1 MDDMASVGLKVDSRD
16 VRTASGDLDKFAKS
30 GDRAGGA
37 ATKLGK
43 TSKAA
48 FGAMAAAATAAV
60 GALASLGAAISVI
73 REFESSMS
81 QVAAITRAST
91 AELEALRDVAKN
103 LGSTT
108 EFSASQAA
116 DGLKFLGMA
125 GFNAAESI
133 AAIPAVLDLA
143 TVAALDLGTAAD
155 IASNIMSGFGI
166 DAQEAARV
174 ADVLAATST
183 RANTSVTQLGGAMA
197 TVAPISAAMGISLE
211 DTASAIGI
219 MSDAGI
225 QGERAG
231 TALRGVLA
239 SLAGPTT
246 QAKDVLAAYGLTAA
260 DVNPET
266 VGLSKAMEALGTAG
280 VSTADAMQ
288 IFGREAASG
297 ALVLI
302 DAGNKI
308 DTFSEAIEAAS
319 GAAADGAAIFR
330 DNLGGD
336 ALAAAS
342 ALAGLAIAL
351 GEAGLTAVLRGA
363 LTVVTG
369 FARGLTTLTE
379 SVSGFFTAHDPV
391 EQAVLRAA
399 DAMNQE
405 ARQALQLSNRLLEM
419 GEVSYDVLGAK
430 IALVETTLRSI
441 EANRQESVSL
451 AKTSEAYRDAANTVA
466 QANDVI
472 ATYQSLVNAGI
483 ELSPENLASYD
494 DWIGKLQS
502 AVAVQEEIVAN
513 AGAVGPEYDKAVAEL
528 DILKA
533 YLADA
538 DGATVTLGKN
548 TEDVTTNLNTAAGA
562 AAGLERNLIAAGS
575 ALSALVNSTANLGI
589 EAIGL
594 EAQNRALEAGNSLID
609 ARTQGL
615 IATKREELSSALGPS
630 SPDGLRASATLELDK
645 YIAALNRTSAAQ
657 TTNDALTKAY
667 NDSIRETS
675 AATAGVGGASGAINK
690 TADALQG
697 QISALEDAADPL
709 RAYNRGMAELD
720 ALKLEGLSDGA
731 YALAVQELTEELEN
745 AQGATDNFTQT
756 FMDGMGRAIDYMV
769 GGFKDGFSGLLDII
783 KSTLLQAVQF
793 AIANPIKLA
802 MGIGGG
808 GASGAVSQAGG
819 LLGGG
824 GGLGGMLG
832 KGIFGKTG
840 MFGSMG
846 SSLGTNIGS
855 MIGGQGSALASSL
868 GGLGASI
875 GAAVPYIALAVAAIS
890 FFKTKTKT
898 IDEGIRA
905 TIDMEDAMFQSFK
918 EIEKSRFWGL
928 SKKRSTS
935 VNEMS
940 KEQDDPLQ
948 AAVFGIRESVIGAT
962 ESLGVSIDVFDGFT
976 HDFTLSL
983 KGLDEAARQA
993 AITEEFTRMGDSLA
1007 SLVPH
1012 ITSMNE
1018 LFAVAANRVSLTD
1031 RLLQAQ
1037 GKTEELTARIR
1048 GREMDATNKL
1058 NKALLA
1064 QVFAAEDAANRV
1076 AIAAADAANRVAIAA
1091 ADAANRVSLTDRL
1104 LQAQGKTEE
1113 LTARIRAREMDAT
1126 NELNKALLAQVF
1138 AAEDA
1143 AIAADALS
1151 DSLRA
1156 MLNED
1161 LFATGQDFVRATS
1174 RANNGQAFT
1183 PQQSDAELRAELR
1196 ALNVSMER
1204 LVSTSEITAGNTG
1217 RGADAADDTLAFTVE
1232 QTL

>member
-483 ELSPENLASYD
+483 DLSPENLASYD
-494 DWIGKLQS
+494 EWIGKLQT
-502 AVAVQEEIVAN
+502 AVAIQQGIVDA

-538 DGATVTLGKN
+538 DGATVTLGNN
-548 TEDVTTNLNTAAGA
+548 TEDVATSLNNASGAASGLANEMGLAANAALAFVANLGRGAGLAGLRAEVSALANGMGTADVAASSLEATIRSSAEFQAAMNGPSGLRAAALKGLQSELTLERERVGLTEKRSALLNALNKTGVAAAAESVADLADELEESTTFAGGFAEAMADGTKSAVEMGRELGGSLLRGIGSVSDAFGDFVTRGFSDFKGFVRSILDSFKSMLSQMIAMAVENRIMIDLGFSGGAAGA
-562 AAGLERNLIAAGS
+562 AGKKGGGFLSGLFAGFFDGGGDIPRGQFGIAGER
-575 ALSALVNSTANLGI
+575 GI
-589 EAIGL
+589 EIVQGPARVTS
-594 EAQNRALEAGNSLID
+594 RAD
-609 ARTQGL
+609 
-615 IATKREELSSALGPS
+615 
-630 SPDGLRASATLELDK
+630 
-645 YIAALNRTSAAQ
+645 
-657 TTNDALTKAY
+657 
-667 NDSIRETS
+667 
-675 AATAGVGGASGAINK
+675 
-690 TADALQG
+690 
-697 QISALEDAADPL
+697 
-709 RAYNRGMAELD
+709 
-720 ALKLEGLSDGA
+720 
-731 YALAVQELTEELEN
+731 
-745 AQGATDNFTQT
+745 
-756 FMDGMGRAIDYMV
+756 
-769 GGFKDGFSGLLDII
+769 
-783 KSTLLQAVQF
+783 
-793 AIANPIKLA
+793 
-802 MGIGGG
+802 
-808 GASGAVSQAGG
+808 
-819 LLGGG
+819 
-824 GGLGGMLG
+824 
-832 KGIFGKTG
+832 
-840 MFGSMG
+840 
-846 SSLGTNIGS
+846 
-855 MIGGQGSALASSL
+855 
-868 GGLGASI
+868 
-875 GAAVPYIALAVAAIS
+875 
-890 FFKTKTKT
+890 
-898 IDEGIRA
+898 
-905 TIDMEDAMFQSFK
+905 
-918 EIEKSRFWGL
+918 
-928 SKKRSTS
+928 
-935 VNEMS
+935 
-940 KEQDDPLQ
+940 
-948 AAVFGIRESVIGAT
+948 
-962 ESLGVSIDVFDGFT
+962 
-976 HDFTLSL
+976 
-983 KGLDEAARQA
+983 
-993 AITEEFTRMGDSLA
+993 
-1007 SLVPH
+1007 
-1012 ITSMNE
+1012 
-1018 LFAVAANRVSLTD
+1018 
-1031 RLLQAQ
+1031 
-1037 GKTEELTARIR
+1037 TARIM
-1048 GREMDATNKL
+1048 GGGQAMNVTVTMDPSTG
-1058 NKALLA
+1058 ALGA
-1064 QVFAAEDAANRV
+1064 
-1076 AIAAADAANRVAIAA
+1076 
-1091 ADAANRVSLTDRL
+1091 
-1104 LQAQGKTEE
+1104 
-1113 LTARIRAREMDAT
+1113 
-1126 NELNKALLAQVF
+1126 
-1138 AAEDA
+1138 
-1143 AIAADALS
+1143 
-1151 DSLRA
+1151 
-1156 MLNED
+1156 
-1161 LFATGQDFVRATS
+1161 FVRD
-1174 RANNGQAFT
+1174 QAGRVVAQARPGIASQAVAQTQAAFRNSKQGFT
-1183 PQQSDAELRAELR
+1183 PA
-1196 ALNVSMER
+1196 
-1204 LVSTSEITAGNTG
+1204 
-1217 RGADAADDTLAFTVE
+1217 
-1232 QTL
+1232 